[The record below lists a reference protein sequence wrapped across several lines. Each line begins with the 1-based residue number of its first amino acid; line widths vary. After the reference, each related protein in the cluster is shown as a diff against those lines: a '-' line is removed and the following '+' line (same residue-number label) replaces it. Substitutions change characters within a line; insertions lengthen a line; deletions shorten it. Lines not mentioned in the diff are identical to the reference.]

1 MSGALEA
8 PFFFVRSNDPFGSC
22 TIVQWDPK
30 RQACSCL
37 INGCAEMNFNPV
49 SCLLCFVMLTQG
61 CAIQSRLAH
70 SDTIKSDAQIPD
82 GRLDFAWKL
91 SGDRTVAPL
100 QVFSDNSRTWLHWH
114 PNQSVPAIL
123 ASQDGQE
130 QVLTYK
136 RQDPYTI
143 IEGHWSRL
151 SFRAG
156 RQQAQAR
163 RVRSLQEPPPAP
175 AQSLRSEPVVQSS
188 VTHTT
193 ARDSSVT
200 SVQAPSLAFAVTPED
215 QNLRQ
220 ALIRWTGISG
230 WRFQPEHWVVDVDI
244 PLSAGAS
251 FSDDFISSVQALLLS
266 TELSDRPLQPCF
278 YTNQVLRVVPSSEPC
293 DRTILPGAPV

>member
-1 MSGALEA
+1 
-8 PFFFVRSNDPFGSC
+8 
-22 TIVQWDPK
+22 
-30 RQACSCL
+30 
-37 INGCAEMNFNPV
+37 MNFNPV

-61 CAIQSRLAH
+61 CAMQSRFAH
-70 SDTIKSDAQIPD
+70 SHSAKNDAQIPD

-114 PNQSVPAIL
+114 PNQSIPAII

-130 QVLTYK
+130 QVLTYT

-163 RVRSLQEPPPAP
+163 RVRSLPESAP
-175 AQSLRSEPVVQSS
+175 MQPQPLRSEPVVQSAM
-188 VTHTT
+188 THTHS
-193 ARDSSVT
+193 RDSSA
-200 SVQAPSLAFAVTPED
+200 SVVKAPSIAFAVTPED

-220 ALIRWTGISG
+220 ALTRWSGISG

>member
-1 MSGALEA
+1 M
-8 PFFFVRSNDPFGSC
+8 
-22 TIVQWDPK
+22 
-30 RQACSCL
+30 
-37 INGCAEMNFNPV
+37 
-49 SCLLCFVMLTQG
+49 
-61 CAIQSRLAH
+61 QSRFAH
-70 SDTIKSDAQIPD
+70 SHSAKNDAQIPD

-114 PNQSVPAIL
+114 PNQSIPAII

-130 QVLTYK
+130 QVLTYR

-163 RVRSLQEPPPAP
+163 RVRSLPESAP
-175 AQSLRSEPVVQSS
+175 MQPQSLRSEPVVQSAM
-188 VTHTT
+188 THTHSS
-193 ARDSSVT
+193 DSSA
-200 SVQAPSLAFAVTPED
+200 SVVKAPSIAFAVTPED

-220 ALIRWTGISG
+220 ALTRWSGISG
-230 WRFQPEHWVVDVDI
+230 WRFQPEHWAVDVDI

-278 YTNQVLRVVPSSEPC
+278 YTNQVLRVVPFSEPC